1 MYTIL
6 QWDLVHHMNLFSRG
20 MEFFTCTQDCLS
32 SYAGTWM
39 VSYCTFFLAV
49 VCLSCLRCL
58 LFYFITVS
66 LRTYW

>member
-39 VSYCTFFLAV
+39 VSHCTFFLAV
-49 VCLSCLRCL
+49 VCLSCL
-58 LFYFITVS
+58 
-66 LRTYW
+66 